1 MKNLLS
7 LLIVTLILSGF
18 KTDDSKVVSGY
29 VFDSQQLAIS
39 GAVVAAKTNQK
50 IKVVT
55 DLNGHFKI
63 SVSQKEKMLIVSAI
77 GFHTQEVKIRN
88 MELKVVLKPDTEK
101 LNETVV
107 IGYATQKRSEMVG
120 SVATMGNSKMMAVRG
135 YTASPMYIQQDFN
148 TENYN
153 AISENGFK
161 NPNTDPLSTFSADVD
176 AASYSNTRRFIQR
189 GQLPPKDAVR
199 VEELINYFS
208 YNYPEPKGADPVSI
222 TTDVADAP
230 WNKNHRLVRI
240 GLKAKSIKTESL
252 PASNLVFLID
262 VSGSMQGPDRLELL
276 KTSMKL
282 LTDQLRP
289 NDKVAIVVYAG
300 AAGLVLPSTNG
311 NDKQKI
317 KDALTNLSA
326 GGSTAGGA
334 GIKLAYETAKSNF
347 IKGGNNRVILA
358 TDGDFNVG
366 ASSDSEMQR
375 MIEGYRSDGVF
386 LSVLGFGSGNLKDSK
401 METIADKGNGN
412 YAYIDGIN
420 EAKKVLINEFGGTL
434 FTVAKD
440 VKLQVEFNPAKV
452 EAYRLVGYE
461 NRLLNNE
468 DFKDDKKD
476 AGEMGAG
483 HTVTALYEI
492 IPKGYKDEFVKKAD
506 EMKYQKP
513 AGVKSSNELL
523 TVKMRYKQPDGNQSK
538 ELSVSLLDNN
548 PKIEDANI
556 DFRFVAAVAEFGLLI
571 RDSEFKQNAT
581 FEQVIAMAKKARG
594 QDDNGYR
601 AEFVQLVENAKLL
614 SKSIKT
620 SKNEDE

>member
-1 MKNLLS
+1 
-7 LLIVTLILSGF
+7 
-18 KTDDSKVVSGY
+18 
-29 VFDSQQLAIS
+29 
-39 GAVVAAKTNQK
+39 
-50 IKVVT
+50 
-55 DLNGHFKI
+55 
-63 SVSQKEKMLIVSAI
+63 
-77 GFHTQEVKIRN
+77 
-88 MELKVVLKPDTEK
+88 
-101 LNETVV
+101 
-107 IGYATQKRSEMVG
+107 
-120 SVATMGNSKMMAVRG
+120 VRG
-135 YTASPMYIQQDFN
+135 FTGNTMYSAQDFN
-148 TENYN
+148 TENYS
-153 AISENGFK
+153 AINENGFK
-161 NPNTDPLSTFSADVD
+161 NPNADPLSTFSIDVD
-176 AASYSNTRRFIQR
+176 AASYSNMRRFIR
-189 GQLPPKDAVR
+189 NGQMPPKDAVR
-199 VEELINYFS
+199 VEELINYFG
-208 YNYPEPKGADPVSI
+208 YNYPEPKGDDPVSI

-240 GLKAKSIKTESL
+240 GLKTKSIKTENL
-252 PASNLVFLID
+252 PSSNLVFLID

-366 ASSDSEMQR
+366 ASSDTEMQR
-375 MIEGYRSDGVF
+375 MIEGYRNDGVF
-386 LSVLGFGSGNLKDSK
+386 LSVLGFGQGNLKDSK
-401 METIADKGNGN
+401 MEVIADKGNGN

-492 IPKGYKDEFVKKAD
+492 IPKGYTDEFVKKTD
-506 EMKYQKP
+506 DMKYQKNKEL
-513 AGVKSSNELL
+513 KSSDELL
-523 TVKMRYKQPDGNQSK
+523 TVKMRYKQPDGNKSK
-538 ELSVSLLDNN
+538 ELSVSLADNN
-548 PKIEDANI
+548 QKLADANL
-556 DFRFVAAVAEFGLLI
+556 DFKFVAAVAEFGLLI

-581 FEQVIAMAKKARG
+581 FENVITLAKKAKG
-594 QDDNGYR
+594 IDDNGYR
-601 AEFVQLVENAKLL
+601 AEFIQLAENAKLL
-614 SKSIKT
+614 AKNQEI
-620 SKNEDE
+620 SKNDE